1 MLYYLVS
8 WPSTKRTYGIQLY
21 GPCYKYI
28 SPSLLS
34 TLYIY
39 RTSTAVHVRRFGVRA
54 RADTTDAANVAKVAV
69 ALHLHG

>member
-34 TLYIY
+34 TLYI
-39 RTSTAVHVRRFGVRA
+39 SMCDADGSVVRA